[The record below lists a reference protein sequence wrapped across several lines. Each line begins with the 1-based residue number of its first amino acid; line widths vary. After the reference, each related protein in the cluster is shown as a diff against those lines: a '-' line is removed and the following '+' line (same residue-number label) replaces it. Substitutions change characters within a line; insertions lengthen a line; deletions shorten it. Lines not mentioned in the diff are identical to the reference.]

1 MYKYFVFW
9 VFTVSPSHI
18 SPLVSL
24 LCTPYLLYR
33 LILPP
38 DHLQIEVYIDIV
50 PQNKVLSIL

>member
-1 MYKYFVFW
+1 
-9 VFTVSPSHI
+9 
-18 SPLVSL
+18 
-24 LCTPYLLYR
+24 